1 MATFHITM
9 LITSPQFRVG
19 RERMGSLQWKHSRS
33 ILWRVQIYMDS
44 HCYRIF
50 RNLDWWEVCKNKAF
64 FLPSGMAMLL
74 HGYFTYIL
82 GFSTEILKK
91 TNLMLILFLQLQNIL
106 GSISSFELLISGQK
120 GMPIWQSWKI
130 KINVKKFFSSNSHN

>member
-1 MATFHITM
+1 MKTF
-9 LITSPQFRVG
+9 QKY
-19 RERMGSLQWKHSRS
+19 SLTGPNLHGQSLLQDFQKPGLMRG
-33 ILWRVQIYMDS
+33 VQKQS
-44 HCYRIF
+44 
-50 RNLDWWEVCKNKAF
+50 F

-120 GMPIWQSWKI
+120 GMPI
-130 KINVKKFFSSNSHN
+130 